1 MGFVQEIDFLLVV
14 LEAAELGALR
24 SLLVEDDKKARQ
36 ASSGRSTRSPGFSS
50 HVTSPGGTGGTGRI
64 DLSSNSSD
72 NDEAMQTLGKD
83 VLKNRIDKM
92 MDALE
97 KRITFRNP
105 NDSKSSPSS
114 SDLNL
119 QEEEI
124 QISRT
129 RKIQWDHKLHFLS
142 DIAR

>member
-1 MGFVQEIDFLLVV
+1 VGFVQEIDFLLVV

-97 KRITFRNP
+97 KRITF

-119 QEEEI
+119 QEEEV
-124 QISRT
+124 QVSRT